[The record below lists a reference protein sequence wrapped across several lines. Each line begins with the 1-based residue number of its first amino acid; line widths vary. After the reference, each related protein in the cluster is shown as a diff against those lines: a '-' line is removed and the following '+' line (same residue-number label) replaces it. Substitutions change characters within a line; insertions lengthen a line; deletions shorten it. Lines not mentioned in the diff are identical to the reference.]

1 MDSARFVASSLK
13 NLVNNLSEGIHIIK
27 HKFEKYT
34 ENDDK
39 KYETCGIKNKH
50 CNCFFRIYKF

>member
-1 MDSARFVASSLK
+1 MDSARFMASSLK
-13 NLVNNLSEGIHIIK
+13 NLANNLSEGIRIIK
-27 HKFEKYT
+27 YKFEKYI

-50 CNCFFRIYKF
+50 CNCFSRTYKF